1 MINPRRTSSVDH
13 LASVRRIHSEKA
25 NIKLYVGFPVA
36 SNGAFM
42 SVMTGTPPLQ
52 QQFGQQVGAPQQQ
65 LAQVV
70 QQAIQQACQQASQQV
85 AQRLQQTLQQIQQV
99 QQQLQQQGL
108 AQQAHP
114 YLAVALQHALLQ
126 GVRDAVE
133 QSVQQALP
141 TAIVA
146 LVQQSQPGQQSWGGG
161 YGPQA
166 FGQPFPQYR
175 QPGFGQMGQPFG
187 IG

>member
-1 MINPRRTSSVDH
+1 
-13 LASVRRIHSEKA
+13 
-25 NIKLYVGFPVA
+25 
-36 SNGAFM
+36 M

-52 QQFGQQVGAPQQQ
+52 QFGQQIAGPQQQ

-85 AQRLQQTLQQIQQV
+85 AQRMQQTLQQIQQV

-108 AQQAHP
+108 AHQAHP
-114 YLAVALQHALLQ
+114 YLAVALHHTLLQ
-126 GVRDAVE
+126 GVRSAVE

-141 TAIVA
+141 TAILT
-146 LVQQSQPGQQSWGGG
+146 LVQQGQQGQQGQQQWGGG
-161 YGPQA
+161 
-166 FGQPFPQYR
+166 FGQQGQ
-175 QPGFGQMGQPFG
+175 QPFGQMGQPFG